1 MDIPNTD
8 SVNYAFAS
16 AQSQAMQYRHEFIT
30 PEHLLSALLEQVPF
44 QKALAECFCTPEELS
59 QSISE
64 YLSKEV
70 ERVPQEI
77 EYELEISGQLSE
89 LLQYAYMTISHSS
102 AEEMDVPHL
111 VQGMLQLEVL
121 DGSKCILRLRGVR
134 PFMSDKYDLTQ
145 HPNYKYTADY
155 DKRNEFNIEK
165 FLSHRLKLKAGDE
178 FEVVAME

>member
-30 PEHLLSALLEQVPF
+30 PEHLLSALLKQVPF

-64 YLSKEV
+64 YLSKKV

-111 VQGMLQLEVL
+111 VQGMLQLE
-121 DGSKCILRLRGVR
+121 DSW
-134 PFMSDKYDLTQ
+134 
-145 HPNYKYTADY
+145 AA
-155 DKRNEFNIEK
+155 KRNSGRRYAGVSQLPHFKLRAHESVSRGN
-165 FLSHRLKLKAGDE
+165 FL
-178 FEVVAME
+178 

>member
-111 VQGMLQLEVL
+111 VQGMLQLE
-121 DGSKCILRLRGVR
+121 DSW
-134 PFMSDKYDLTQ
+134 
-145 HPNYKYTADY
+145 AA
-155 DKRNEFNIEK
+155 KRNSGRRYAGVSQLPHFKLRAHESVSRGN
-165 FLSHRLKLKAGDE
+165 FL
-178 FEVVAME
+178 

>member
-64 YLSKEV
+64 YLSKKV
-70 ERVPQEI
+70 ERVPQEKKQWEKI
-77 EYELEISGQLSE
+77 CRSF
-89 LLQYAYMTISHSS
+89 S
-102 AEEMDVPHL
+102 APSF
-111 VQGMLQLEVL
+111 QIT
-121 DGSKCILRLRGVR
+121 S
-134 PFMSDKYDLTQ
+134 T
-145 HPNYKYTADY
+145 
-155 DKRNEFNIEK
+155 
-165 FLSHRLKLKAGDE
+165 
-178 FEVVAME
+178 

>member
-30 PEHLLSALLEQVPF
+30 PEHLLSALLKQVPF

-64 YLSKEV
+64 YLSKKV

-89 LLQYAYMTISHSS
+89 LLQYAIIRKSKFPQNPKRSVRFSGKRTKRSVQKRKARNTQK
-102 AEEMDVPHL
+102 AETK
-111 VQGMLQLEVL
+111 VL
-121 DGSKCILRLRGVR
+121 
-134 PFMSDKYDLTQ
+134 
-145 HPNYKYTADY
+145 
-155 DKRNEFNIEK
+155 
-165 FLSHRLKLKAGDE
+165 
-178 FEVVAME
+178 

>member
-64 YLSKEV
+64 YLSKKV

-102 AEEMDVPHL
+102 AEEMDVTPEGCHPSVSWSRRVKPVGTPFIVPPCACASSMAFIAL
-111 VQGMLQLEVL
+111 
-121 DGSKCILRLRGVR
+121 SKTRLALWI
-134 PFMSDKYDLTQ
+134 S
-145 HPNYKYTADY
+145 
-155 DKRNEFNIEK
+155 
-165 FLSHRLKLKAGDE
+165 RLMCPSETLKISAS
-178 FEVVAME
+178 A

>member
-1 MDIPNTD
+1 M
-8 SVNYAFAS
+8 
-16 AQSQAMQYRHEFIT
+16 
-30 PEHLLSALLEQVPF
+30 
-44 QKALAECFCTPEELS
+44 FCTPEELS

-111 VQGMLQLEVL
+111 VQGMLQLEDSWAGYL
-121 DGSKCILRLRGVR
+121 LKKTMGEDMRI
-134 PFMSDKYDLTQ
+134 PQ
-145 HPNYKYTADY
+145 HPHFKLRAHESVSRGN
-155 DKRNEFNIEK
+155 
-165 FLSHRLKLKAGDE
+165 FL
-178 FEVVAME
+178 

>member
-8 SVNYAFAS
+8 SVNYAFDS

-89 LLQYAYMTISHSS
+89 LLQYAYMTREHIPRRFS
-102 AEEMDVPHL
+102 ASRMKASMQDRPASLLCLKFSRMQRLCFSVC
-111 VQGMLQLEVL
+111 
-121 DGSKCILRLRGVR
+121 DSIL
-134 PFMSDKYDLTQ
+134 
-145 HPNYKYTADY
+145 
-155 DKRNEFNIEK
+155 
-165 FLSHRLKLKAGDE
+165 
-178 FEVVAME
+178 

>member
-64 YLSKEV
+64 YLSKKV

-111 VQGMLQLEVL
+111 VQGMLQL
-121 DGSKCILRLRGVR
+121 GRFMGRL
-134 PFMSDKYDLTQ
+134 S
-145 HPNYKYTADY
+145 A
-155 DKRNEFNIEK
+155 KRNSGRRYAGVSQLPHFKLRAHESVSRGN
-165 FLSHRLKLKAGDE
+165 FL
-178 FEVVAME
+178 

>member
-64 YLSKEV
+64 YLSKKV

-77 EYELEISGQLSE
+77 EYVLEISGQLSE
-89 LLQYAYMTISHSS
+89 LLQYAYNKQW
-102 AEEMDVPHL
+102 P
-111 VQGMLQLEVL
+111 GP
-121 DGSKCILRLRGVR
+121 ILCSPSYWG
-134 PFMSDKYDLTQ
+134 PFF
-145 HPNYKYTADY
+145 P
-155 DKRNEFNIEK
+155 
-165 FLSHRLKLKAGDE
+165 RLKGQFA
-178 FEVVAME
+178 

>member
-30 PEHLLSALLEQVPF
+30 PAHLLRALLEQIPY
-44 QKALAECFCTPEELS
+44 QKALAECFCTPKELS

-111 VQGMLQLEVL
+111 VQGMLQLEDESH
-121 DGSKCILRLRGVR
+121 DGQLFADSGYEIPAGPVIQRLCMVQ
-134 PFMSDKYDLTQ
+134 PT
-145 HPNYKYTADY
+145 
-155 DKRNEFNIEK
+155 
-165 FLSHRLKLKAGDE
+165 DE
-178 FEVVAME
+178 TLLL